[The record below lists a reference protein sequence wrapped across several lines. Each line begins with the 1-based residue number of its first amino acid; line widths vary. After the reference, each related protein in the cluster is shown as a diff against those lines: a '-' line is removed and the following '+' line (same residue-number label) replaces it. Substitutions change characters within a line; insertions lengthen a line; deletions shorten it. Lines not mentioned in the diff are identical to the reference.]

1 MQHSG
6 LSEGL
11 NPELRDVLVAEAR
24 PFPLKQSL
32 ILVLMLLITIGIPV
46 VQAYIVGASFLSSD
60 AGGAQYWLFVAGITI
75 LCAVLTGLS
84 TYLLSTEHRHHKAL
98 SYPYEDDDT
107 LWTIQH
113 CGIVTGIAL
122 ISGFISGLLGIPNS
136 LLLCP
141 AFVLLN
147 VRSEVAMATS
157 NLLLVFTAL
166 GSFSLYAWV
175 GLVEYGYGVWYA
187 VWAGVGALVGV
198 VALEK
203 GVKTVGK
210 ASVAGYYLALVL
222 ALHVILVLGFKSLH

>member
-1 MQHSG
+1 
-6 LSEGL
+6 
-11 NPELRDVLVAEAR
+11 
-24 PFPLKQSL
+24 
-32 ILVLMLLITIGIPV
+32 MLLATIGIPV
-46 VQAYIVGASFLSSD
+46 VQAFIVGASFLSSD

-75 LCAVLTGLS
+75 LCVILTGLS
-84 TYLLSTEHRHHKAL
+84 AYLLSTEHRHHKAL

-113 CGIVTGIAL
+113 CGIVSAIAL
-122 ISGFISGLLGIPNS
+122 ISGFVSGLLGIPNS

-147 VRSEVAMATS
+147 TRSEVAMATS

-166 GSFSLYAWV
+166 GTFSLFAWV

-198 VALEK
+198 VVLEK
-203 GVKTVGK
+203 GMKTMGK

-222 ALHVILVLGFKSLH
+222 AIHVILVLGFKSLH